1 MRFHNREQNMKI
13 YLDNAATTQVA
24 KEVFNSMKPY
34 LTEKYGNASSLHSFG
49 EEANKA
55 LTNSRK
61 IIAEKLKAN
70 PEEIIFT
77 SGGTESNNLA
87 ILGVVHNHKDK
98 GNHIITTKFEHP
110 SVLETCKALE
120 KEGFNITYLNLNREG
135 FINLN
140 ELKNSINSKT
150 ILVSVMHANN
160 EIGTVQDLKEIYKI
174 CKSKNAIFHT
184 DAVQSFCKA
193 DLNSEM
199 ADLISISPHKIHG
212 PKGIGALYVKKG
224 IMLKKLLHGG
234 KHEFNLRPGTENI
247 PSAVGF
253 AKATALIT
261 NKDIERM
268 SGLRNKLISEI
279 LKIKDTWLN
288 GSKKRLCNNVNI
300 SFKYIEGESIL
311 MYLNEK
317 GIAVSTGSECAAK
330 ELKPSHVLLAIGLK
344 QEDAHGSIR
353 FTLSRYT
360 TEKEIDYVIKVL
372 PGIVKQLREMSPF
385 KGE

>member
-1 MRFHNREQNMKI
+1 MKI

-70 PEEIIFT
+70 QEEIIFT

-87 ILGVVHNHKDK
+87 ILGIAHNYREK

-150 ILVSVMHANN
+150 ILVSIMHANN

-199 ADLISISPHKIHG
+199 ADLISISSHKIHG

-317 GIAVSTGSECAAK
+317 GIAVSTGSACAAK

>member
-1 MRFHNREQNMKI
+1 MKI

-70 PEEIIFT
+70 QEEIIFT

-87 ILGVVHNHKDK
+87 ILGIAHNYREK

-199 ADLISISPHKIHG
+199 ADLISISSHKIHG

-317 GIAVSTGSECAAK
+317 GIAVSTGSACAAK

>member
-1 MRFHNREQNMKI
+1 MKI

-55 LTNSRK
+55 LTNSR
-61 IIAEKLKAN
+61 
-70 PEEIIFT
+70 
-77 SGGTESNNLA
+77 
-87 ILGVVHNHKDK
+87 
-98 GNHIITTKFEHP
+98 
-110 SVLETCKALE
+110 
-120 KEGFNITYLNLNREG
+120 
-135 FINLN
+135 
-140 ELKNSINSKT
+140 T

-199 ADLISISPHKIHG
+199 ADLISISSHKIHG

-317 GIAVSTGSECAAK
+317 GIAVSTGSACAAK
-330 ELKPSHVLLAIGLK
+330 ELKPSHVL
-344 QEDAHGSIR
+344 
-353 FTLSRYT
+353 F
-360 TEKEIDYVIKVL
+360 
-372 PGIVKQLREMSPF
+372 
-385 KGE
+385 

>member
-34 LTEKYGNASSLHSFG
+34 FTEKYGNASSLHSFG

-70 PEEIIFT
+70 QEEIIFT

-87 ILGVVHNHKDK
+87 ILGIAHNYREK

-120 KEGFNITYLNLNREG
+120 KEGFNI
-135 FINLN
+135 
-140 ELKNSINSKT
+140 
-150 ILVSVMHANN
+150 
-160 EIGTVQDLKEIYKI
+160 
-174 CKSKNAIFHT
+174 
-184 DAVQSFCKA
+184 
-193 DLNSEM
+193 
-199 ADLISISPHKIHG
+199 ADLISISSHKIHG

>member
-1 MRFHNREQNMKI
+1 MKI

-70 PEEIIFT
+70 QEEIIFT

-87 ILGVVHNHKDK
+87 ILGIAHNYREK

-288 GSKKRLCNNVNI
+288 GSKNRLCNNANI

-317 GIAVSTGSECAAK
+317 GIAVSTGSACAAK

>member
-1 MRFHNREQNMKI
+1 MKI

-70 PEEIIFT
+70 QEEIIFT

-87 ILGVVHNHKDK
+87 ILGIAHNYREK

-288 GSKKRLCNNVNI
+288 GSKKRLCNNANI

-317 GIAVSTGSECAAK
+317 GIAVSTGSACAAK

>member
-1 MRFHNREQNMKI
+1 MKI

-70 PEEIIFT
+70 QEEIIFT

-87 ILGVVHNHKDK
+87 ILGIAHNYREK

-150 ILVSVMHANN
+150 ILVSIMHANN

-288 GSKKRLCNNVNI
+288 GSKKRLCNNANI

-317 GIAVSTGSECAAK
+317 GIAVSTGSACAAK

>member
-1 MRFHNREQNMKI
+1 MKI

-70 PEEIIFT
+70 QEEIIFT

-87 ILGVVHNHKDK
+87 ILGIAHNYREK

-150 ILVSVMHANN
+150 ILVSIMHANN

-317 GIAVSTGSECAAK
+317 GIAVSTGSACAAK